1 MNNLFPPHKDIHETY
16 DLKGSTVGRL
26 YPHEKAVDNP
36 GAVLKDVNW
45 IERERS
51 IELGP
56 YKRALLVEQLRR
68 DVEFLKSIGVMDYS
82 LLIGLHNL
90 SRGNKDNL
98 RSTTLKV
105 FEVRSRSFTIGLRLT
120 PLSAIPRF
128 QPGIAPSPSPGARKW
143 AGIKAA
149 MEVRRQM
156 RQSQS
161 VGAKKIDLP
170 EEDPNAS
177 DRTAFIF
184 YADEGGYQATN
195 EVDGE
200 MQVVYYL
207 GVIDILT
214 PYNLL
219 KKLEH
224 IWKGLKDDKVGLSQ

>member
-1 MNNLFPPHKDIHETY
+1 M
-16 DLKGSTVGRL
+16 
-26 YPHEKAVDNP
+26 
-36 GAVLKDVNW
+36 
-45 IERERS
+45 
-51 IELGP
+51 
-56 YKRALLVEQLRR
+56 
-68 DVEFLKSIGVMDYS
+68 S
-82 LLIGLHNL
+82 LL
-90 SRGNKDNL
+90 
-98 RSTTLKV
+98 
-105 FEVRSRSFTIGLRLT
+105 
-120 PLSAIPRF
+120 F
-128 QPGIAPSPSPGARKW
+128 QPGIAPSLSPGARKW
-143 AGIKAA
+143 AGVKAA

-184 YADEGGYQATN
+184 YSDEGGYRATN

-219 KKLEH
+219 KKVEH
-224 IWKGLKDDKVGLSQ
+224 IWKGLRDDKVRLGLRAYPEEDVDYLPSQFSTRFPLCHPTSMAIGSSRSCRM